1 MVALVYEE
9 MVHVTHLQ
17 AFNAVTKTA
26 DELEL
31 VYLLLWAYADYKFSS
46 SSVSVMKCCH

>member
-9 MVHVTHLQ
+9 MVHVTHLH
-17 AFNAVTKTA
+17 AFNTVTKPA

-31 VYLLLWAYADYKFSS
+31 VYLLL
-46 SSVSVMKCCH
+46 